1 MKAWFT
7 CQFHPNK
14 IHGCHSKQPNFQL
27 FSATFDR
34 FWQMISQPNTALPKP
49 FSEKATS
56 VTSFVA
62 TRTSCWWFGPR
73 RPWRTGR
80 GWCDGQSFERCEWRL
95 AGVEVGMR
103 KMEGRKAGKHRDWCF
118 FFFRVNPASLK
129 REVSKNVLANRDLLY
144 LRLSH
149 SATFS
154 ELWTEV
160 DAAVTCVVIFGSA
173 RSEEGKWQGNYE
185 QDKLALKQKSAKT
198 SWQAFLKHETS
209 YILRLENVRSAI
221 DSIYSNFIIIVII
234 IIINYII
241 IIILPRRSDQVAR

>member
-1 MKAWFT
+1 MSFKTAKFSVVQCDVWQILADDFT
-7 CQFHPNK
+7 TKHRP
-14 IHGCHSKQPNFQL
+14 PE
-27 FSATFDR
+27 TFLRKGDLR
-34 FWQMISQPNTALPKP
+34 DVLRCYQDFLLMIWP
-49 FSEKATS
+49 KAT
-56 VTSFVA
+56 VEDRTRMMRWAELREVRVA
-62 TRTSCWWFGPR
+62 AGGSGGGDEKNG
-73 RPWRTGR
+73 RP
-80 GWCDGQSFERCEWRL
+80 
-95 AGVEVGMR
+95 
-103 KMEGRKAGKHRDWCF
+103 EGRETSWLVFF

>member
-1 MKAWFT
+1 MF
-7 CQFHPNK
+7 
-14 IHGCHSKQPNFQL
+14 
-27 FSATFDR
+27 
-34 FWQMISQPNTALPKP
+34 
-49 FSEKATS
+49 
-56 VTSFVA
+56 
-62 TRTSCWWFGPR
+62 
-73 RPWRTGR
+73 
-80 GWCDGQSFERCEWRL
+80 
-95 AGVEVGMR
+95 
-103 KMEGRKAGKHRDWCF
+103 F